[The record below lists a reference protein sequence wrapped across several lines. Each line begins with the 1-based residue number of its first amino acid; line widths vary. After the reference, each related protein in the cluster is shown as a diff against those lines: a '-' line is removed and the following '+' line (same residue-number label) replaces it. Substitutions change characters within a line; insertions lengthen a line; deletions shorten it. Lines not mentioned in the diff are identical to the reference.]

1 MSLTQTFTV
10 AEVVVANLESSTKG
24 FAVKFLA
31 ASLFVLAST
40 GCAVDGASSTTGD
53 TGTAA
58 PVAPHLDMRLTD
70 APGAFEKVWVNITK
84 VEIESADTG
93 WITLADE
100 PQKYDLLTLQN
111 DVTAALGGTTLEPG
125 TYGQLR
131 LLVDS
136 ASVVIAGVESP
147 MTIASGA
154 QTGIKIPLDSTFEEN
169 MTYSLTLDYD
179 AAKSVKTT
187 GQGFLMTPVI
197 QVKDLVAT
205 PVPVADGSAAEAPI
219 Q

>member
-1 MSLTQTFTV
+1 M
-10 AEVVVANLESSTKG
+10 
-24 FAVKFLA
+24 KFLA

-40 GCAVDGASSTTGD
+40 GCAVDGASSSSSSSDDG

-58 PVAPHLDMRLTD
+58 PIAPHLDMRLTD
-70 APGAFEKVWVNITK
+70 APGDFEKVWVNITK
-84 VEIESADTG
+84 VEIESSDAG
-93 WITLADE
+93 WLTLADQ
-100 PQKYDLLTLQN
+100 PQKFDLLTLQN
-111 DVTAALGGTTLEPG
+111 DVTAALAGTTLEPG
-125 TYGQLR
+125 AYGQLR

-147 MTIASGA
+147 LTIASGA

-187 GQGFLMTPVI
+187 GQGYLMTPVI
-197 QVKDLVAT
+197 QVKALVAT
-205 PVPVADGSAAEAPI
+205 PVTPPAPDGGAVP
-219 Q
+219 